1 MKNHINRGVVFEGG
15 VAKVYIPHIVS
26 RGVWGHAP
34 PGNFIFFNKFLH
46 TAGVHEIA
54 ELIWY
59 MNLYQYIG
67 FYKSLKC

>member
-1 MKNHINRGVVFEGG
+1 MHSSVHVFYF
-15 VAKVYIPHIVS
+15 VFFFV
-26 RGVWGHAP
+26 
-34 PGNFIFFNKFLH
+34 FFFNKFLH